1 MSGIFVDIEND
12 VFVRVFFFSF
22 RCFVCIYLTMV
33 IHSKFAVTI
42 F

>member
-12 VFVRVFFFSF
+12 VFVRVFFLF